1 MCYFPQR
8 DRWKNHRPPTR
19 CRQSDK
25 TDSRQNAIFS
35 RATTPE
41 RLPREPGLACPSSF
55 PSHPVFLLS
64 LSLSFPPLPPQRPI
78 IVTSPRG
85 IPKMLRPASSLM
97 RKLSTVLFQ
106 PDPPFLVLPNSV
118 NARPPTRWFMLMPI
132 HVENEAVE
140 MERADTRVSHIR
152 LWHGSV
158 GWKKEDRLFP
168 LGSSTLEKRSIWN
181 VVARREGGGG
191 RGWIVARLI

>member
-1 MCYFPQR
+1 MKKITGHQRVADNQIKLTHVKMQYFRARRHLNVSHESLASHAP
-8 DRWKNHRPPTR
+8 RPFHPIR
-19 CRQSDK
+19 
-25 TDSRQNAIFS
+25 FS
-35 RATTPE
+35 F
-41 RLPREPGLACPSSF
+41 S
-55 PSHPVFLLS
+55 LS
-64 LSLSFPPLPPQRPI
+64 LSLSFPPLPPQRSI

-152 LWHGSV
+152 LWHGSAAS
-158 GWKKEDRLFP
+158 KDRLFP

-191 RGWIVARLI
+191 RDWIVARLI